1 MTDEKDDK
9 HKRSMQKQKE
19 KIDARVEEASTER
32 GVVIVLTGNGKG
44 KSSSAFGMVMRALG
58 YGYKVGVVQ
67 FIKGQMLSG
76 EEIYLKEQ
84 CPQVDFYQMGTG
96 FTWDTQDKS
105 GDIAAAKRTWAVV
118 EPMLKDESYHLVVL
132 DELTY
137 MLGYKY
143 LPEAM
148 VLAAIENRPANQ
160 SVVITGRGGG
170 SALQDLADT
179 VSEIKEVKHA
189 FKAGVAARKGV
200 DF

>member
-1 MTDEKDDK
+1 
-9 HKRSMQKQKE
+9 
-19 KIDARVEEASTER
+19 
-32 GVVIVLTGNGKG
+32 
-44 KSSSAFGMVMRALG
+44 
-58 YGYKVGVVQ
+58 
-67 FIKGQMLSG
+67 
-76 EEIYLKEQ
+76 
-84 CPQVDFYQMGTG
+84 
-96 FTWDTQDKS
+96 
-105 GDIAAAKRTWAVV
+105 
-118 EPMLKDESYHLVVL
+118 VL

-170 SALQDLADT
+170 SALQNLADT